1 MTFIKRILGQKERS
15 ADKADD
21 RLSLVLNYQRLQID
35 ENRLE
40 EFERRLIELC
50 EEFGYDV
57 KGVLVRHPLPD
68 RLARV
73 RASVAAGQGARV
85 EAGRNTARRTDPVL
99 TREHGVG
106 RQAARAVTASV
117 VEDDLAEQSACLE
130 AFVRTLDLVEGVP
143 VGDA

>member
-1 MTFIKRILGQKERS
+1 MNFIKRILGQKERS

-57 KGVLVRHPLPD
+57 IGQVEVRPQHVSRKTVLNANIPVKMRGD
-68 RLARV
+68 
-73 RASVAAGQGARV
+73 SDV
-85 EAGRNTARRTDPVL
+85 EAEVRRARGL
-99 TREHGVG
+99 
-106 RQAARAVTASV
+106 
-117 VEDDLAEQSACLE
+117 
-130 AFVRTLDLVEGVP
+130 
-143 VGDA
+143 